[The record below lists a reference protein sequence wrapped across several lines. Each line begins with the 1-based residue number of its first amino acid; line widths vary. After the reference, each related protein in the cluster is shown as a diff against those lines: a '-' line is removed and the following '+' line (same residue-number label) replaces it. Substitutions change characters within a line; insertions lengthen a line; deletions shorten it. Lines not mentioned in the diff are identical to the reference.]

1 MKAAGRQSAPT
12 VVGRGRLEIV
22 GGRITLGQQATLE
35 IANEVLTLGRDAS
48 CTLMIDDPRVSAIHA
63 DVVATARG
71 VRLRDLGSRNGTFVD
86 GVRITEAL
94 LTRNHMVML
103 DEVALEFE
111 PSLPTRSPRP
121 RLSSFGAL
129 FGESMAMRTVFEKLA
144 RVAPTELSVLLL
156 GETGTGKELAARGI
170 HEASSRR
177 DGPFVVVDCG
187 SIPESLAESFI
198 FGHERGAFTGADS
211 ARSSPFEL
219 ASGGTIFL
227 DELGELP
234 LAVQTKL
241 LRVIAERRIKPVG
254 GSQWRSVD
262 VRLVAATRVNLA
274 RAVNDGAFR
283 SDLYFRIAQMR
294 VDLPPLRERRED
306 LPGLVSKMVGSVAS
320 PRDFDAVSSET
331 LERLMRHDWP
341 GNVRELRNAVEVA
354 CALSEGGSIEID
366 AHLSRPG
373 TTQSWTDMGGYH
385 EAKRRVL
392 ERFEH
397 DYFAGLV
404 AAVGPKVSKIA
415 ELSGL
420 ARPHVRRYLRVHG
433 LKTQA

>member
-1 MKAAGRQSAPT
+1 MTLAP
-12 VVGRGRLEIV
+12 
-22 GGRITLGQQATLE
+22 QAPLE
-35 IANEVLTLGRDAS
+35 IASQVLTLGRDAS
-48 CTLMIDDPRVSAIHA
+48 CTLMIDDPRVSAVHA
-63 DVVATARG
+63 DVVATALG

-94 LTRNHMVML
+94 LTRNHVVML
-103 DEVALEFE
+103 DELALTFE

-121 RLSSFGAL
+121 RLSAFGAL
-129 FGESMAMRTVFEKLA
+129 FGESMPMRAVFEQLA

-156 GETGTGKELAARGI
+156 GETGTGKELAAQGI
-170 HEASSRR
+170 HEASARR
-177 DGPFVVVDCG
+177 GGPFVVVDCG

-198 FGHERGAFTGADS
+198 FGHERGAFTGADT
-211 ARSSPFEL
+211 ARSSPFEI

-254 GSQWRSVD
+254 GSRWRSVD
-262 VRLVAATRVNLA
+262 VRVIAATRVDLA
-274 RAVNDGAFR
+274 RAVNEGAFR

-306 LPGLVSKMVGSVAS
+306 LPGLVAKMVGSVAS
-320 PRDFDAVSSET
+320 PCAVGAVTSET

-354 CALSEGGSIEID
+354 CALAEGGPIEID
-366 AHLSRPG
+366 AHLNRPG
-373 TTQSWTDMGGYH
+373 STQNWTDVGGYH

-392 ERFEH
+392 KRFEH

-404 AAVGPKVSKIA
+404 AAVGPRVSKIA